1 MVRALFLFPDHD
13 IAHYDFV
20 TVASIHEHFHPQEE
34 VFKVTEGGLELAIE
48 RAVQKIAAG
57 AAAIV
62 PPRNRDACRA
72 VRRMP
77 PFAMARRVDREC
89 PAACLNS
96 ELADAPGL
104 LRPATKMAAGLLLPV
119 QLHRPAL

>member
-1 MVRALFLFPDHD
+1 VVRALFLFPDHD

-20 TVASIHEHFHPQEE
+20 TGASIHEHFHPQEE

-62 PPRNRDACRA
+62 PPNARHTDG
-72 VRRMP
+72 RMII
-77 PFAMARRVDREC
+77 VDY
-89 PAACLNS
+89 
-96 ELADAPGL
+96 
-104 LRPATKMAAGLLLPV
+104 PV
-119 QLHRPAL
+119 GPEFG